1 MRKQDPEALLK
12 EGKNPEPMVEIDFWK
27 NKSANLNSIHAQLQM
42 DGLKKVLKF
51 LEQNKSTYTN
61 PFSKLQR
68 EVDYA
73 REDANDN
80 VKFLQT
86 MDALFT
92 KISKGFCPRQG

>member
-1 MRKQDPEALLK
+1 MLFE
-12 EGKNPEPMVEIDFWK
+12 
-27 NKSANLNSIHAQLQM
+27 
-42 DGLKKVLKF
+42 VLKF

-80 VKFLQT
+80 VKFLQAPQPT
-86 MDALFT
+86 PF
-92 KISKGFCPRQG
+92 